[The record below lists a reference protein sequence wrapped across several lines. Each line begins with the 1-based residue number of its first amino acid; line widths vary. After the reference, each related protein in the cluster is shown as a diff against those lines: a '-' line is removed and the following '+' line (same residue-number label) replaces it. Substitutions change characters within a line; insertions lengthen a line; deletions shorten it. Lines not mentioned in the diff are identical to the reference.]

1 MSQDVTP
8 PLNDSTSNEAMT
20 SVEYMDRFAKS
31 FETSARRWELIVYPS
46 LFSFIVLASYG
57 FFLIYH
63 LTSDVAILARNMTD
77 MTQSVDRM
85 TEQMVVMTEN
95 VENMNYNMESMSK
108 DMNQVS
114 QQMIAISHTTEDM
127 STKMDVL
134 EPIQVSIEALD
145 QSARIMSVS
154 TEDMRYS
161 VRGLNRGINHAMSPM
176 QMMSGFVP
184 MMPMVW

>member
-1 MSQDVTP
+1 MSQDVNP
-8 PLNDSTSNEAMT
+8 QSDSPSSNENVA

-63 LTSDVAILARNMTD
+63 LTSDVAILARNMTE
-77 MTQSVDRM
+77 MTQSVNRM

-95 VENMNYNMESMSK
+95 VENMNYNMENMSQ
-108 DMNQVS
+108 DMHQVS
-114 QQMIAISHTTEDM
+114 QQMMTISSTTEDM
-127 STKMDVL
+127 SAKMDAL
-134 EPIQVSIEALD
+134 EPIQTSIEALE
-145 QSARIMSVS
+145 QSTRIMSVS
-154 TEDMRYS
+154 TEDMRHS

-176 QMMSGFVP
+176 QMMSGFFP
-184 MMPMVW
+184 MMPTVW